1 MKQSNNVEKPN
12 CTVVQIG
19 ARRYY
24 MVPRAFHDSGCL
36 NGLYTD
42 FFVRSRTAVRVLK
55 IIRSIGFKKIGS
67 VIVRQNKH
75 LVNAPVKDY
84 KRFGWLLSQSLKR
97 VSPSERRTIKWRE
110 AKKFA
115 SKIQADNGLKANII
129 YSFPEEAHA
138 VFKAVGDFSFKCL
151 DQNSLGKK
159 TEDNILEEEVEKW
172 PDWKTGACR
181 PVRPLDEY
189 RDEQEERELA
199 DIVLCP
205 SEYAAQALH
214 REGLLHSKV
223 TIVPYPTDLDLFE
236 SSVRLEHDGPLR
248 VLFLGRLN
256 LAKGAPYLLEAAERL
271 SNKVVKLRVV
281 GEVDVPV
288 GVVERYRDVVEMTG
302 VISRDE
308 IGRELQYA
316 DLLCHPS
323 LMEGQSLATNEAL
336 VSGVPVVATP
346 NAGSRVRN
354 GIDGTIIAA
363 KNPDEIVRV
372 LKYYS
377 ENRDY
382 LIWQSGNAV
391 RDRGRLSYPTY
402 RDHLIKVCKDAYTD
416 WLRSRTSQRK
426 DDLPF
431 FR

>member
-1 MKQSNNVEKPN
+1 MEQSENVEKPN

-24 MVPRAFHDSGCL
+24 MVPRVFHDNGCL
-36 NGLYTD
+36 HGLYTD
-42 FFVRSRTAVRVLK
+42 FFIQSRTAVRVLR
-55 IIRSIGFKKIGS
+55 IMRYIGFKKIGS
-67 VIVRQNKH
+67 VIVRHNKH
-75 LVNAPVKDY
+75 LVNAPIKDY

-138 VFKAVGDFSFKCL
+138 VFKSVGDFSFKCL

-159 TEDNILEEEVEKW
+159 NEENILKEEVEKW
-172 PDWKTGACR
+172 PDWNTGACR
-181 PVRPLDEY
+181 PDRPFDEY
-189 RDEQEERELA
+189 RDEREERELA

-205 SEYAAQALH
+205 SEYSAQVMH
-214 REGLLHSKV
+214 REGLPQSKIK
-223 TIVPYPTDLDLFE
+223 IVPYPTDLDLFE

-271 SNKVVKLRVV
+271 GNEVVKVRVV
-281 GEVDVPV
+281 GEIDVPV
-288 GVVERYRDVVEMTG
+288 GVAERYRDVVEMTG
-302 VISRDE
+302 IIPRNEVC
-308 IGRELQYA
+308 RELRHA

-323 LMEGQSLATNEAL
+323 LLEGQSLATNEAL
-336 VSGVPVVATP
+336 AAGLPVVATP

-363 KNPDEIVRV
+363 RNPDEIVRI
-372 LKYYS
+372 LKYYA

-391 RDRGRLSYPTY
+391 RDRGRLSYSTY
-402 RDHLIKVCKDAYTD
+402 RDHLIKVCGDAYDD
-416 WLRSRTSQRK
+416 WLRSRTSQSE
-426 DDLPF
+426 DNLSV